1 MNTENVEEIRRQLAE
16 TSIELEEQRERYK
29 RQQAK
34 AAKDIEQNYR
44 DLDVHKAD
52 DKKMRVKINQIE
64 QELLLQ
70 IKRLDILC
78 KSKGL
83 PRPKRDHLVG
93 LSPSVG
99 TNTRGTYVSPYSRT
113 KVSPAAGTTNQRSG
127 SYTNNNSRG
136 RVNSNTRQPS
146 IDSTGKPDIRNS
158 KYYNSNY
165 TPPNR
170 NKVNM
175 RSPSLGAN
183 SNNSASGR
191 PGSKGKSPVA
201 TMMGSGNNRIR
212 RGPVGYGGGGGG
224 MMRSPSNV
232 SENSTKKSVK
242 SSGYGKPTENKGPQY
257 NRVYTPNGGKRS
269 NSGAY
274 NSGGSQPRARREP
287 AVLGAINAHNP
298 VSKKPEFVKG
308 VSLSR
313 LSSGKRNFG
322 NISNRSKSDK
332 SDKSDR
338 SDNSA
343 KRREPHTNLISAAK
357 TNKFV
362 MNTR

>member
-1 MNTENVEEIRRQLAE
+1 
-16 TSIELEEQRERYK
+16 
-29 RQQAK
+29 
-34 AAKDIEQNYR
+34 
-44 DLDVHKAD
+44 
-52 DKKMRVKINQIE
+52 MRVKINQIE

-99 TNTRGTYVSPYSRT
+99 TNTRGTYVSPYTRS
-113 KVSPAAGTTNQRSG
+113 KVSPAPASTNQRTG
-127 SYTNNNSRG
+127 SNNGSRG
-136 RVNSNTRQPS
+136 RINSNPRQPS
-146 IDSTGKPDIRNS
+146 IDSTGKPDIRTS

-170 NKVNM
+170 NKPNM

-201 TMMGSGNNRIR
+201 TLMNQNNNRIR
-212 RGPVGYGGGGGG
+212 RGPAGYGSGGGG
-224 MMRSPSNV
+224 MMRSPSNI
-232 SENSTKKSVK
+232 SENSAKKSVK
-242 SSGYGKPTENKGPQY
+242 SSGYGKPVENKGPHY
-257 NRVYTPNGGKRS
+257 NRVYTPNGGKRTNS
-269 NSGAY
+269 NAHGSE
-274 NSGGSQPRARREP
+274 GGSQPRIRREP
-287 AVLGAINAHNP
+287 AVIGAINAHNP
-298 VSKKPEFVKG
+298 VQKKPEFVQK
-308 VSLSR
+308 VTLSR
-313 LSSGKRNFG
+313 LSSGKRNIPG
-322 NISNRSKSDK
+322 NLSNRSK

-343 KRREPHTNLISAAK
+343 NRREPHTNLISAAK
-357 TNKFV
+357 GNKFV
-362 MNTR
+362 MNTRQINRDPDYRRHRELLQEEMQNQDPSAA